1 MLWANNVAG
10 GRRLRANE
18 LPRGQKG
25 DAYRLDDNKEDA
37 RVHIQRHR
45 TFHANAVDVETQ
57 QGQVPLRPL
66 LMLTWET
73 LRRSK
78 SLVRL
83 LDFAPGAFQS
93 T

>member
-1 MLWANNVAG
+1 MLWVNNVVD

-25 DAYRLDDNKEDA
+25 DACCLDDDKEDA
-37 RVHIQRHR
+37 MVHIQRHR
-45 TFHANAVDVETQ
+45 TSHANAVDVGAQ
-57 QGQVPLRPL
+57 QGHVLLHPL
-66 LMLTWET
+66 LMLMWET

-78 SLVRL
+78 SLARQ
-83 LDFAPGAFQS
+83 LDIGPGTFQS